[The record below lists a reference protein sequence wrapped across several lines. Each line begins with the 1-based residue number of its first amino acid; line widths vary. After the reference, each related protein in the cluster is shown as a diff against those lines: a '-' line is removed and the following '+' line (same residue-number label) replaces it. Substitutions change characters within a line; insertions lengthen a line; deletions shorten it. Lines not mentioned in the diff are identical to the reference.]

1 MSPRAAWRLEALGF
15 SRVYDYLA
23 GKKDWLA
30 AGLPTEG
37 KRAGQQRAGH
47 VSRPDPLTCHPGER
61 VEDVRRRL
69 GFEGW
74 DACIVV
80 NDHDVLE
87 GRIRP
92 SDLADVDGE
101 TLLEEVM
108 ELGPTSIRPDTGLE
122 SIVKRMR
129 KANVASI
136 LVTAGSGELLGV
148 LYRED
153 AERHLDE

>member
-15 SRVYDYLA
+15 SRAYDYMA

-30 AGLPTEG
+30 AGLPTDG
-37 KRAGQQRAGH
+37 RMAGQVRAGH
-47 VSRPDPLTCHPGER
+47 VSRPDPLTCRPGER
-61 VEDVRRRL
+61 VGDVRRWL
-69 GFEGW
+69 GSEEW

-80 NDHDVLE
+80 NDHNVVV

-92 SDLADVDGE
+92 TDLVDVDQE
-101 TLLEEVM
+101 TLVEEVM
-108 ELGPTSIRPDTGLE
+108 ELGPTSIRPDTALE
-122 SIVKRMR
+122 SITKRMR
-129 KANVASI
+129 KAGVASI
-136 LVTAGSGELLGV
+136 LVTSSSGELLGV